1 MLIPCPHSQRLLWHH
16 VPVVYDY
23 ADIVSTW
30 SRTTSISC
38 LHSQQLRRHCV
49 CYCIVNN
56 HANTVSLCQRSQWLR
71 GHRVSVV
78 NNYADT
84 MQIILPWNKYKT
96 NEKISKKCYL
106 RFSKIVCQ
114 RSHWLRGHGVRRW
127 LSDFRTLRSNIF
139 AKTKKLAKPFLRV
152 IMGPISWHCP
162 FSQSSLFGWKS
173 KKRWVYTVYVIQ

>member
-1 MLIPCPHSQRLLWHH
+1 MSRDFWPPVFHDSNPSRPLINRLKNFRIRFRFHR
-16 VPVVYDY
+16 
-23 ADIVSTW
+23 DIW
-30 SRTTSISC
+30 IFKK
-38 LHSQQLRRHCV
+38 LRGVHP
-49 CYCIVNN
+49 
-56 HANTVSLCQRSQWLR
+56 SQWLR
-71 GHRVSVV
+71 GHRVRVV

-96 NEKISKKCYL
+96 NEKISKKCNL

-152 IMGPISWHCP
+152 LMGPISWHCP

-173 KKRWVYTVYVIQ
+173 KKRWVYTVYVIH